1 MVRCSI
7 SGASVLLSNQF
18 FFFNLQNCYPFK
30 AKAFN
35 FKVTQERTSLGLF
48 LRITSDACQL
58 SLQSKPFELRQ
69 KSQFFIFNFS
79 GKCELDLPG
88 LTESAE
94 LTPDAFIFC
103 DSNNS
108 LTIRALHKLDILLA
122 LVNEDYL
129 LTHTTY
135 WNSQFEEQVFTKKN
149 PSHKLFASILN
160 TTFKFLHTLPLEE
173 HELVI
178 DGIFWLCLII

>member
-1 MVRCSI
+1 MYEESNRRLYQDNWDSTKATTKRD
-7 SGASVLLSNQF
+7 GFTNFLERLSNQF

-94 LTPDAFIFC
+94 LTPDAFIVNFQRFP
-103 DSNNS
+103 
-108 LTIRALHKLDILLA
+108 TLDA
-122 LVNEDYL
+122 KKLVNAPKMSA
-129 LTHTTY
+129 H
-135 WNSQFEEQVFTKKN
+135 
-149 PSHKLFASILN
+149 HR
-160 TTFKFLHTLPLEE
+160 
-173 HELVI
+173 
-178 DGIFWLCLII
+178 GICHF